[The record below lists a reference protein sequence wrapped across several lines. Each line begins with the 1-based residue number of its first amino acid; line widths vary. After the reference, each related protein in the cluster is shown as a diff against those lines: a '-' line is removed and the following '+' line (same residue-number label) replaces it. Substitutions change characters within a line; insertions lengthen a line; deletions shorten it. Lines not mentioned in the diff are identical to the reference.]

1 MDVRAGYKE
10 GWAPKNDAFELQCW
24 RRFLTVLWHQGPN
37 QSILKEIS
45 PEYFIG
51 RTDAEAPILW
61 PPDTN
66 SQLIAREPDARKD
79 WGQEEKKA
87 TKDEMAGWH
96 HWLSGHESEQI
107 LGDSEGQG
115 SLVCCSPWGS
125 KGLDKTE
132 QQILPVKSC
141 DSRHY
146 GKFQVWEG
154 PRLSGTENM
163 MVS

>member
-10 GWAPKNDAFELQCW
+10 GWAPKNWCFRTA
-24 RRFLTVLWHQGPN
+24 VLEKILESPLASRTKPVNPKGN
-37 QSILKEIS
+37 QPWI
-45 PEYFIG
+45 FIG
-51 RTDAEAPILW
+51 RTDAEAPIFW

-79 WGQEEKKA
+79 WGQEEKGA

-125 KGLDKTE
+125 KELDKTE

-154 PRLSGTENM
+154 PRLSGTEDM